1 MFIYPL
7 IVKRQLTQYFS
18 FLMVYANRLYVEYS
32 LFVVYTPVVYK
43 INCPVEDFELLK
55 SYYIGQIHNSFN
67 RRMTEHLKMVQVW
80 GPIWYAE

>member
-32 LFVVYTPVVYK
+32 LFVAYTPVCASGTV
-43 INCPVEDFELLK
+43 VEYLICSTE
-55 SYYIGQIHNSFN
+55 NSF
-67 RRMTEHLKMVQVW
+67 RTIYFGKGKLR
-80 GPIWYAE
+80 